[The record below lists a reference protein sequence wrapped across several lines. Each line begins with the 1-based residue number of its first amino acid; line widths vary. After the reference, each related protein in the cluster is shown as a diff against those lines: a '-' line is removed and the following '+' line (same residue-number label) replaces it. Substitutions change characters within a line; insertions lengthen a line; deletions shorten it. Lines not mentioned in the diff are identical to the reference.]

1 MEVDFSPSPETI
13 PSERDPMENWIG
25 IGIWLV
31 MGSLIG
37 LAMKAII
44 KRPRATRGHTTVLLT
59 LGALAALVGGM
70 LGVGI
75 FAYRDPTSLSFGGM
89 AGAGALALL
98 FTFLYRW
105 GVKGLI

>member
-1 MEVDFSPSPETI
+1 
-13 PSERDPMENWIG
+13 MENWIG

-37 LAMKAII
+37 MAMKALI
-44 KRPRATRGHTTVLLT
+44 KQPQTTRGHTTVLMV
-59 LGALAALVGGM
+59 LGALAAMVGGM

-75 FAYRDPTSLSFGGM
+75 FAYRDPTALSVGGM
-89 AGAGALALL
+89 ASAAALALL

-105 GVKGLI
+105 GIKRLI

>member
-1 MEVDFSPSPETI
+1 
-13 PSERDPMENWIG
+13 MENWIG

-37 LAMKAII
+37 MSMKALI
-44 KRPRATRGHTTVLLT
+44 KQPQTTRGHTAVLMT
-59 LGALAALVGGM
+59 LGALAAVVGGM

-75 FAYRDPTSLSFGGM
+75 FAYRDPTALSLGGM

-105 GVKGLI
+105 GIKGLI